1 MGVELSLHDQSNT
14 GCQVSAYALHKSI
27 SSSFE
32 ATIENDLSMEYP
44 HRCYANST
52 DCVTQIDFSP
62 MTPMGIRERLQ
73 FNRLITYPT
82 YNLIEFIMDK
92 IEFSSPTLF
101 NPLNISMD
109 FLISTIEDTIVSYEE
124 LPVSYNQ
131 IMVRGTLRYC
141 TKLLNKIYDY
151 SDKLLVEKTKRFII
165 LIEKLRNQ
173 YGVFTTFAHLDL
185 TYIENMF
192 EDIEEEASK
201 KGYLPKLEDMQ
212 L

>member
-1 MGVELSLHDQSNT
+1 MAIFSSTD
-14 GCQVSAYALHKSI
+14 KD
-27 SSSFE
+27 SSSSTALTCSVFSGS
-32 ATIENDLSMEYP
+32 APAALAILDSDSSDLFADEES
-44 HRCYANST
+44 A
-52 DCVTQIDFSP
+52 
-62 MTPMGIRERLQ
+62 G
-73 FNRLITYPT
+73 
-82 YNLIEFIMDK
+82 
-92 IEFSSPTLF
+92 FSSPTLF

-141 TKLLNKIYDY
+141 AKLLNKIYDY
-151 SDKLLVEKTKRFII
+151 SDKLLVEKIKRFII
-165 LIEKLRNQ
+165 LIENLRNQ

-201 KGYLPKLEDMQ
+201 KGYLPKLEDM
-212 L
+212 